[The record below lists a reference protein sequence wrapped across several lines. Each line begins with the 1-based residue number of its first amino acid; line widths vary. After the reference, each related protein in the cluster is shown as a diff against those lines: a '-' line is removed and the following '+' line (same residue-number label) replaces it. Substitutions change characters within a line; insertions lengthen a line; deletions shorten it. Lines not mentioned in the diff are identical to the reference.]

1 MNLIDLNEN
10 TYSLELVRSS
20 SQSASI
26 TDAAQTGL
34 DITGDICIEAWIK
47 TEATV
52 PGGGAYGIASKRGS
66 VTTQSYYAR
75 LLSSNRIEFAF
86 SQDGTGATDSYV
98 QTGTSAYTDGEW
110 VHIAITADVSA
121 GANGIIV
128 YVNGVSQ
135 SLTILGN
142 DGTSIYNSNSP
153 FVIGSELGGSN
164 YFDGR
169 IQEVRVWNDIRTAR
183 EIREN
188 MYVQLEGT
196 ESNLQGY
203 WRFNLGAG
211 DETSNN
217 NDLTLNNS
225 PVFYQDIPFIT
236 TKTNIASTYLT
247 RTSGTGGILLVY
259 NRW

>member
-1 MNLIDLNEN
+1 MALVDLNEN
-10 TYSLELVRSS
+10 TYSLGLNGTN
-20 SQSASI
+20 QYASI

-34 DITGDICIEAWIK
+34 DITGDITIEAWIK
-47 TEATV
+47 LEQL
-52 PGGGAYGIASKRGS
+52 PSSRFNIASKATEPVTSTNFAYSLSIDNSNKKLQFIFANGS
-66 VTTQSYYAR
+66 GSLVT
-75 LLSSNRIEFAF
+75 N
-86 SQDGTGATDSYV
+86 AT
-98 QTGTSAYTDGEW
+98 YTESGFGSGDVGKW
-110 VHIAITADVSA
+110 IHVAVTADVSSSTIIFYIDGVA
-121 GANGIIV
+121 KTSSYYQRTATAIANSSDPFHIGAQG
-128 YVNGVSQ
+128 
-135 SLTILGN
+135 
-142 DGTSIYNSNSP
+142 DP
-153 FVIGSELGGSN
+153 KD

-203 WRFNLGAG
+203 WRLNLGSG

-247 RTSGTGGILLVY
+247 RAGTTSGDYWYIT
-259 NRW
+259 